1 MVHPIVEKATT
12 QLTTAKPIQGEKPT
26 ACVANISADDDV
38 KRMLETATS
47 TYGRLD
53 ILCNNAGMM
62 DLMTPAAD
70 VPLALWDRVLAVNLT
85 GPFLA
90 CRRAIPL
97 MLEQGGGRIVNT
109 ASEAGLRGGTAGT
122 PYTVSK
128 HGVVGLTRS
137 IAFHYGERGIRCNA
151 VCPGG
156 VETGIGVGSGMPHEA
171 GLARVMAVVQGSGG
185 RPARPE

>member
-12 QLTTAKPIQGEKPT
+12 QLTTAKPIQGGKAT
-26 ACVANISADDDV
+26 GCVANISADDDV

-70 VPLALWDRVLAVNLT
+70 VPLALWDSVLDVNLI

-90 CRRAIPL
+90 FRREYPQ
-97 MLEQGGGRIVNT
+97 ML
-109 ASEAGLRGGTAGT
+109 
-122 PYTVSK
+122 
-128 HGVVGLTRS
+128 
-137 IAFHYGERGIRCNA
+137 
-151 VCPGG
+151 
-156 VETGIGVGSGMPHEA
+156 
-171 GLARVMAVVQGSGG
+171 
-185 RPARPE
+185 